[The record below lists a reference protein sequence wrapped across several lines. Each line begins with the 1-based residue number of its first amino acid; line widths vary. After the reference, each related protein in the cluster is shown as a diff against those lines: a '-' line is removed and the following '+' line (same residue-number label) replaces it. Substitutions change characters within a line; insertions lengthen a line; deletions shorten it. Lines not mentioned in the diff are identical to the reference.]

1 MLSTKIGKENNDARF
16 LAITIKKIYC
26 SNSNTAR
33 TEFDKKKIVVNV
45 LRQAI
50 NNSMFEN
57 EQYIGKVVSD

>member
-1 MLSTKIGKENNDARF
+1 MMLVF

-26 SNSNTAR
+26 YNSNTAR
-33 TEFDKKKIVVNV
+33 TEFDRNKIVVDI

>member
-1 MLSTKIGKENNDARF
+1 MMLVF

-26 SNSNTAR
+26 SISNTAR
-33 TEFDKKKIVVNV
+33 TEFDRNKIVVDV

-57 EQYIGKVVSD
+57 EQYIGKVVSDWTND